1 MICLT
6 RNISTSTMWQISRE
20 VSIWFVIHI
29 IDLWWRAVL
38 DRYFWRKDFIQ
49 ELDLK
54 VGENTRLAC
63 ATCDILYRFPNRV
76 KNSIASFVARAS
88 GSSSKEFVIIDNKK
102 KIKSFLKPASWPIY
116 ASLHEECQYV
126 QGRHWIW
133 NNSLK
138 PFNWVSG
145 GFLSIFFG
153 IVLLGGGG
161 IEGIFSPEQK
171 VWNHLHLLFQRDLCG
186 KI

>member
-1 MICLT
+1 MKVSFLHHTANNFKYFWIKPSIRMVRHLWKFSEWYVQKE
-6 RNISTSTMWQISRE
+6 NWSTSTMWQISRE

-54 VGENTRLAC
+54 VGEKTRLAC

-138 PFNWVSG
+138 LFN
-145 GFLSIFFG
+145 
-153 IVLLGGGG
+153 
-161 IEGIFSPEQK
+161 
-171 VWNHLHLLFQRDLCG
+171 
-186 KI
+186 

>member
-1 MICLT
+1 MYIKRDHWYSLHMYKRQMRIKNEHHLNKSHGDIRAREGSTGVNMT
-6 RNISTSTMWQISRE
+6 RQLSTWSQSMTTESQTSLTMWQISRE

-54 VGENTRLAC
+54 VGEKTRLAC

-88 GSSSKEFVIIDNKK
+88 GSSSK
-102 KIKSFLKPASWPIY
+102 
-116 ASLHEECQYV
+116 
-126 QGRHWIW
+126 
-133 NNSLK
+133 
-138 PFNWVSG
+138 
-145 GFLSIFFG
+145 
-153 IVLLGGGG
+153 VLLT
-161 IEGIFSPEQK
+161 
-171 VWNHLHLLFQRDLCG
+171 LLTIKEED
-186 KI
+186 